1 MTDIFNRQ
9 PIAET
14 YEPEISG
21 ELKAYLHNLLI
32 EETEAFLEIVFKE
45 AVPLEHIQQQA
56 YLKGR
61 IDLLKQLLQK
71 EI

>member
-1 MTDIFNRQ
+1 MTEIFNRI
-9 PIAET
+9 PINESID
-14 YEPEISG
+14 PEVTG
-21 ELKAYLHNLLI
+21 ELRAYLHNLLI
-32 EETEAFLEIVFKE
+32 DEMEAFMEIVFKE
-45 AVPLEHIQQQA
+45 AAPLEHIQQQA

>member
-1 MTDIFNRQ
+1 MDIFNKQ
-9 PIAET
+9 SIPDD
-14 YEPEISG
+14 YEPEVTGS
-21 ELKAYLHNLLI
+21 LQAYLHNLLI

-45 AVPLEHIQQQA
+45 AAPLEHIQQQA